1 MREGLANVG
10 DVLAGKYRV
19 ERILGIGGMGMV
31 VSATHLDLDQHVAI
45 KFMLPA
51 AMESAEAKQRFMREA
66 RAAGRLTSE
75 HVCRVSDVGQFET
88 GQPYIVMEFLQGQDL
103 GTLLKRKGPLP
114 IQQAVDYLLQAAEG
128 MAEAHAHGIVHR
140 DLKPDNLF
148 LAARVDGSYVIK
160 VLDFGISKAHVTGIA
175 TKTGDIMGSPA
186 YMAPEQMQST
196 RDVDERAD
204 IWSLGVILYQLI
216 SGRMPFIAD
225 TLPALCLSVIHDAPP
240 SLASIRQDLP
250 SGLAEVVMRCLAK
263 DKNQRFAT
271 VLDLAKA
278 LSPFASEE
286 SVGAVTRIRSMLQ
299 RKRQPTAPPLM
310 MLPSEFSDVVAPTLM
325 TTSGSLEVTA
335 PPLATGSNPP
345 RDLVTTVSSSAG
357 ESMSLIE
364 QRKLPMGLI
373 GAIAGGIGL
382 VALIIVMVMMKK
394 SATEDGDAKGNA
406 TDKPVATTPAPKD
419 ETPPPPPPKEPP
431 PQQQTQQ
438 TQPAQNG
445 PTAEPI
451 DESPPKPQE
460 NVTVVNDSGSATDSA
475 APPTQQNTTKPPV
488 AGGGQKGRGG
498 TKPPKGNG
506 AKEPK
511 DPKDVKK
518 GDGAGSAA
526 APPPPPP
533 PPQPPAGDGN
543 DDDQWL
549 HMHHDGKAKK

>member
-19 ERILGIGGMGMV
+19 DRILGIGGMGMV
-31 VSATHLDLDQHVAI
+31 VSATHLDLDQSVAI

-75 HVCRVSDVGQFET
+75 HVCRVSDVGQFES

-114 IQQAVDYLLQAAEG
+114 VLTAVDYILQAAEG

-148 LAARVDGSYVIK
+148 LANRVDGSQVIK

-216 SGRMPFIAD
+216 SGRMPFVAD
-225 TLPALCLSVIHDAPP
+225 TLPALCLAVIHDAPP

-250 SGLAEVVMRCLAK
+250 SGLAEVVMKCLAK
-263 DKNQRFAT
+263 DKNGRYGS
-271 VLDLAKA
+271 VLELAKA
-278 LSPFASEE
+278 LSPYADED

-299 RKRQPTAPPLM
+299 RKRPPTAPPLM

-325 TTSGSLEVTA
+325 STSGSLEITA
-335 PPLATGSNPP
+335 PPLATGSSISSTAP
-345 RDLVTTVSSSAG
+345 RDNAVTTMSSSAG

-364 QRKLPMGLI
+364 QRRLPMGLI

-394 SATEDGDAKGNA
+394 SADED
-406 TDKPVATTPAPKD
+406 APKPATAPGPTANTQAPPS
-419 ETPPPPPPKEPP
+419 EAATPPPAPPPTEQAKQTEPKV
-431 PQQQTQQ
+431 
-438 TQPAQNG
+438 
-445 PTAEPI
+445 EPI
-451 DESPPKPQE
+451 EEAPPKPNE
-460 NVTVVNDSGSATDSA
+460 NVTVVDDGATPPPA
-475 APPTQQNTTKPPV
+475 QQTTAPANPP
-488 AGGGQKGRGG
+488 ATSGQKKGTTAGG
-498 TKPPKGNG
+498 TKK
-506 AKEPK
+506 K
-511 DPKDVKK
+511 DPKDTKK
-518 GDGAGSAA
+518 DAKDPKDQTAKNAGSGATT
-526 APPPPPP
+526 P
-533 PPQPPAGDGN
+533 PPQPPQPPAPPTGDGS
-543 DDDQWL
+543 DDDDKWL
-549 HMHHDGKAKK
+549 HMHHDGQKPKK